1 VDDTAV
7 FGRHKVITGILLRV
21 KRTTL
26 QVFSNETGEMYVPLH
41 IPPVEQM
48 EALRHI
54 QKTERIV
61 RLEIQRRAVKDT
73 IRIYDEIQKDV
84 DEQLHFVSQF
94 KREWLALMKVLE
106 VSRQEVV
113 AREVYSRNQV
123 EAEWRQQTESLIVT
137 EWLPPL
143 RKMRP
148 TM

>member
-1 VDDTAV
+1 
-7 FGRHKVITGILLRV
+7 
-21 KRTTL
+21 
-26 QVFSNETGEMYVPLH
+26 MYVP
-41 IPPVEQM
+41 INVPPVEQM
-48 EALRHI
+48 EALRHL

-113 AREVYSRNQV
+113 AREVYARNSV
-123 EAEWRQQTESLIVT
+123 EAEYRQQTEALIVS

-143 RKMRP
+143 RKMRQASIP
-148 TM
+148 QVM